1 MKRVIVT
8 VAHGDDET
16 NGMGGTIL
24 ALKKAGW
31 AVTILYATLPT
42 DLAKAFDRKTECE
55 AAAAAFGA
63 ISIMWDEPDGS
74 ISDDQKTRRRM
85 TELMDEIRPD
95 LVLSLWG
102 IDVHPDHRVLSSLTL
117 GYTMQKGRN
126 VEHFACE
133 LCSSGRH
140 TSGDRPQSLGFH
152 PTHYV
157 PMDEYQDQVAE
168 ITRCHA
174 SQDPEAMI
182 LGMERVHQN
191 RAQET
196 GGCKRAEGW
205 VRLTRVGPLQHG
217 LDEIFVSTIYTM
229 PRSMGVDFL
238 PETIGL

>member
-1 MKRVIVT
+1 MKCLVT

-31 AVTILYATLPT
+31 KITILYATLPP
-42 DLAKAFDRKTECE
+42 DLTKALARKIKCE
-55 AAAAAFGA
+55 ASAAAFGA
-63 ISIMWDEPDGS
+63 VAIVWNEPDGS
-74 ISDDQKTRRRM
+74 ICDDPMTRRRM
-85 TELMDEIRPD
+85 NELMDDIKPE

-126 VEHFACE
+126 LEHFACE

-140 TSGDRPQSLGFH
+140 TNADRPQSMGFY
-152 PTHYV
+152 PSHYV
-157 PMDEYQDQVAE
+157 KMDEYQDQIGE

-182 LGMERVHQN
+182 IGMERVHQN
-191 RAQET
+191 RALEIGACT
-196 GGCKRAEGW
+196 RAEAW
-205 VRLTRVGPLQHG
+205 IRLTRVGPIQHG
-217 LDEIFVSTIYTM
+217 LGEIFVSTAYAM